1 MKTSIVLA
9 ALGFAA
15 TTAVAQIRAQGPA
28 QGPQVQ
34 RGQAFAQAQCVG
46 CHAIGR
52 SGESPLRTA
61 PPFRT
66 LHLRYPVENLA
77 ESLAEGIMTA
87 HPAMPQVR
95 LEAGEI
101 GDFIAYLKTL
111 E

>member
-9 ALGFAA
+9 ALGLAGLSA
-15 TTAVAQIRAQGPA
+15 TM
-28 QGPQVQ
+28 
-34 RGQAFAQAQCVG
+34 AQAQESQVTRGQVSAQAHCAS

-52 SGESPLRTA
+52 TGESPLKTA
-61 PPFRT
+61 PAFRT

-101 GDFIAYLKTL
+101 GDFIAFLKNL
-111 E
+111 ER

>member
-9 ALGFAA
+9 ALGLAGLSA
-15 TTAVAQIRAQGPA
+15 TMAQAKESQVA
-28 QGPQVQ
+28 
-34 RGQAFAQAQCVG
+34 RGQVFAQAHCAS

-52 SGESPLRTA
+52 TGESPLKIA
-61 PPFRT
+61 PAFRT

-111 E
+111 ER